1 MVRKII
7 EIAEWR
13 SKGICCLQETRFTKS
28 LVRMISR
35 KAAEYE
41 LFEKENEKNIGRIRI
56 FLVKKWVDEVI
67 DKAGK
72 VME

>member
-1 MVRKII
+1 
-7 EIAEWR
+7 
-13 SKGICCLQETRFTKS
+13 
-28 LVRMISR
+28 MISR